1 MLNALNTAATGMDA
15 QTKQL
20 EVISNNIANADT
32 TGFKKSHVDFEDLL
46 YKNMKDPGS
55 ATSATTKSPTGV
67 QVGAGVKVSGTTRE
81 HTVGSFKPTGG
92 DLDMAL
98 DGDGFFAIQRPDG
111 NVAYTRDGSF
121 KRGSEGRLE
130 NGSGF
135 PVVPE
140 ITIPG
145 DSIGISIAMD
155 GRVTSRNS
163 QGQSTELGQIQVTNF
178 ANPAGLQAVG
188 GNLYISTDASGEA
201 NVSNPGD
208 AGVGRIQ
215 QRMLEAS
222 NVSPVQEMTDMIRGQ
237 RVYEMNSKVVSTVN
251 DMLGSI
257 SQMK

>member
-67 QVGAGVKVSGTTRE
+67 QVGAGVKVAGTSRE
-81 HTVGSFKPTGG
+81 HSVGSFKPTGG
-92 DLDMAL
+92 DLDLAL
-98 DGDGFFAIQRPDG
+98 DGDGFFAIQRPNG
-111 NVAYTRDGSF
+111 EVAYTRDGSF
-121 KRGSEGRLE
+121 KRGAEGRLE
-130 NGSGF
+130 NSSGY
-135 PVVPE
+135 PVIPE
-140 ITIPG
+140 IVIPT
-145 DSIGISIAMD
+145 DSIGITISLD
-155 GRVTSRNS
+155 GRVSSRDSKGATN
-163 QGQSTELGQIQVTNF
+163 ELGQIQVTNF
-178 ANPAGLQAVG
+178 ANPAGLQAIG
-188 GNLYISTDASGEA
+188 GNLYMGTDASGTA
-201 NVSNPGD
+201 NPANPGD

-251 DMLGSI
+251 EMLGNI